1 MKPRILLTGA
11 ATLVGAEILKELLLL
26 PGVESIF
33 VTIPSEES
41 MRRRDLDRLEAYLG
55 PMPHSFVPLIAD
67 LRLPRFG
74 LSPGEWHELAPSV
87 DIAFHCAQRES
98 TDQNLEF
105 ARELNLRP
113 VEAWIDFLGCN
124 PKLRLHHLSSGFIAG
139 TRRGLLT
146 EFDVDCGQDF
156 HNAWERSKFE
166 AEVRFRESEVS
177 DRVTIYR
184 PSHTLGRA
192 TTGQAFQFGGA
203 YPLISTL
210 AASWILPGDPRARID
225 LVPADYVAASIVALA
240 DSEAT
245 GTFHLAGGWERS
257 LEVRKA
263 GAIVAKACGRSRGP
277 RVIPRGFAWPL
288 HLFGTSSQGNL
299 TGRRVAFRTARD
311 LLHQGPVFDTYL
323 ADLALGPLGVTPPP
337 DGWLERVVRWADER
351 RWTARPA
358 DNFNQPTANAL
369 MLIGAESGSQTVPS
383 SPRTT
388 AQFSKG
394 GRPDSPG

>member
-26 PGVESIF
+26 PGVESIL
-33 VTIPSEES
+33 VTLSSEES
-41 MRRRDLDRLEAYLG
+41 MRRQEMDRLTAYLG
-55 PMPHSFVPLIAD
+55 PMPRSAVPLAAD

-74 LSPGEWHELAPSV
+74 LSPGEWDELALSV
-87 DIAFHCAQRES
+87 DVGFHCAQRES
-98 TDQNLEF
+98 KDQNLEL
-105 ARELNLRP
+105 ARELNVRP
-113 VEAWIDFLGCN
+113 VEAWIDLLGRN

-146 EFDVDCGQDF
+146 EFDLDCGQNF

-166 AEVRFRESEVS
+166 AEVRLRESEAS

-192 TTGQAFQFGGA
+192 TTGQAFHFGGA

-225 LVPADYVAASIVALA
+225 FVPADYVAAAIVALA
-240 DSEAT
+240 GSEAA
-245 GTFHLAGGWERS
+245 GTFHLAGGWKRS
-257 LEVRKA
+257 LEVRRA
-263 GAIVAKACGRSRGP
+263 GAIIAKACGRSRGP

-288 HLFGTSSQGNL
+288 HLFGTSSSGGL
-299 TGRRVAFRTARD
+299 AGRRVAFTMARD

-323 ADLALGPLGVTPPP
+323 ADLALRPLGVVPPP
-337 DGWLERVVRWADER
+337 DNWLERVVRWAEER
-351 RWTARPA
+351 RWTPRPA
-358 DNFNQPTANAL
+358 DDFNQPTAAGA
-369 MLIGAESGSQTVPS
+369 MLTGPKSGSQTI
-383 SPRTT
+383 PRSTRIT
-388 AQFSKG
+388 AQFFE
-394 GRPDSPG
+394 GRSS